1 MDFPYVRPKGV
12 PETHIECLAG
22 GSYAVIDV
30 ETTGTSATHGQIIEI
45 GIIRI
50 EEGVVVDTFQTL
62 IRPSGALPEII
73 TTITGI
79 TDADLTDAPSFE
91 AVSGRIE
98 ELLKDA
104 VFVAHNARFDY
115 SFVKNEFKRLGIS
128 WNAKTLCTVR
138 LSRKLFPEERAHN
151 LDALIARHRLPMKN
165 RHRAYDDAYALIHF
179 LHAASAAVT
188 SDLVLAAIRQTLG
201 NHTLPA
207 SLDPSVTAR
216 LPHRPGVYIFYG
228 SDDDVLY
235 VGKSVDIKTRVL
247 SHFSSDHLSGKERAL
262 CESVAHIDYEETSG
276 ELSALLRESILIKEL
291 VPLYNRRLRKAKKLA
306 VVTSKI
312 RDTGYEEAFVEYRDE
327 LAEEDLGVLSAVF
340 RTKSQA
346 KVSLKEAVR
355 AHDLC
360 PKLLGIEQGAG
371 PCFHYQLGKC
381 LGACVGKDDAQAY
394 NERFRQAF
402 AERRLRAWPFA
413 GPVMLPENPS
423 AEEGT
428 VFVLDNWRILKTI
441 RYTADGYAEEDVDSA
456 LDYDAYKILS
466 KHVLRPDV
474 RRKLLPYSEE
484 ELADANAYG

>member
-1 MDFPYVRPKGV
+1 MEFPSARPRGA
-12 PETHIECLAG
+12 PESPIDCLTG
-22 GSYAVIDV
+22 GSYAVVDV

-50 EEGVVVDTFQTL
+50 EDGNIVDTYKTL
-62 IRPSGALPEII
+62 IRPSGTLPDII
-73 TTITGI
+73 TSITGI
-79 TDADLTDAPSFE
+79 TDADLVDAPSFE
-91 AVSGRIE
+91 TVSGRIE
-98 ELLKDA
+98 ELLTDA

-165 RHRAYDDAYALIHF
+165 RHRAYDDAYALIDF
-179 LHAASAAVT
+179 LRAASASVT
-188 SDLVLAAIRQTLG
+188 SELVLAAIREALG
-201 NHTLPA
+201 NHTLP
-207 SLDPSVTAR
+207 SGLDPGVTAK

-235 VGKSVDIKTRVL
+235 VGKSIDIKARVL
-247 SHFSSDHLSGKERAL
+247 SHFSSDHISGKERAL
-262 CESVAHIDYEETSG
+262 CEGVAHIDYEETSG
-276 ELSALLRESILIKEL
+276 ELSALLRESVLIKEL
-291 VPLYNRRLRKAKKLA
+291 APLYNRRLRKAKKLA
-306 VVTSKI
+306 VVTSVV

-327 LAEEDLGVLSAVF
+327 LEEADLGVLSAVF

-346 KVSLKEAVR
+346 KTSLKEAVR
-355 AHDLC
+355 THDLC

-371 PCFHYQLGKC
+371 ACFQYQLGKC
-381 LGACVGKDDAQAY
+381 LGACVGKDDASAY

-402 AERRLRAWPFA
+402 AERRLRAWPFV
-413 GPVMLPENPS
+413 GPVMLPEDPS

-441 RYTADGYAEEDVDSA
+441 RYTADGHAEEDVDSP

-474 RRKLLPYSEE
+474 RKKLLPYHEE
-484 ELADANAYG
+484 ELSDANAYG